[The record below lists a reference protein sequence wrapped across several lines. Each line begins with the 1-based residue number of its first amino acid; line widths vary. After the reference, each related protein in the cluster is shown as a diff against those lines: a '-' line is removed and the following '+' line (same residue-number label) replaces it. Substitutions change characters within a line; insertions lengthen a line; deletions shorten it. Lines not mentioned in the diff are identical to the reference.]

1 MKNLNS
7 RLILS
12 LSLGFSL
19 LTSACTHI
27 RPQPV
32 KPLDAQA
39 LAGAK
44 TSASV
49 ALVLDAPFT
58 NYTYSY
64 DMSGDKFEFPLGSA
78 LVQSATNAAQA
89 ACQQVAVCASRQEAA
104 GKADAILIPK
114 VTRVNTKKRR
124 GICQAPV
131 SDLCRV
137 VPAGS
142 GRRKAALAGH
152 HRRPG
157 RIRGGHDQKPRT
169 EDDPTGLRRPDPQDC
184 AIPPRI
190 ASNGQTW
197 NEVKFR

>member
-114 VTRVNTKKRR
+114 VTRVNTKKSAGYAKRQFLICVEWSLLDRDAGKLLWLDTIAGR
-124 GICQAPV
+124 GEYEAAMTKSREQKMIQLGFD
-131 SDLCRV
+131 DLTLKTVQSLRGS
-137 VPAGS
+137 PAMAKLGM
-142 GRRKAALAGH
+142 K
-152 HRRPG
+152 
-157 RIRGGHDQKPRT
+157 
-169 EDDPTGLRRPDPQDC
+169 
-184 AIPPRI
+184 
-190 ASNGQTW
+190 
-197 NEVKFR
+197 